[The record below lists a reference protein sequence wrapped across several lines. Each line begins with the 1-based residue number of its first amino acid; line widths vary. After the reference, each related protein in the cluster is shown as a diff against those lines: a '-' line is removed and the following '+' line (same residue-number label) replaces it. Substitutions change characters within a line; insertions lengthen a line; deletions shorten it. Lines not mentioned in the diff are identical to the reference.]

1 MGYLSTL
8 DQVSAVTLWKIFSIT
23 LYISRRML
31 LYTIYNTGIYCIG
44 VCCRWYFPDMSRERA
59 ELVLKEDGREGVFLV
74 RKSNISDCYT
84 VGIFTKEVGKKN
96 NRGET
101 LGTVRHYHI
110 KVVKDDKGY
119 VIGTRSSLQYNTT
132 HNTIQ

>member
-8 DQVSAVTLWKIFSIT
+8 DQVSAVTLWKIFSII
-23 LYISRRML
+23 LYRSHRML

-44 VCCRWYFPDMSRERA
+44 ECCRWYFPDMSRERA

-119 VIGTRSSLQYNTT
+119 VTGKRSSLQYNIT